1 MLPLRRNWWRGST
14 ACAWVSDLHSQ
25 PAVMNPDQ
33 LPETLLSRIEDA
45 GINASAPP
53 QQRWVDGWLLRYSPG
68 KAKRA
73 RCVQA
78 VADGRLALAERLA
91 LCQAVM
97 DKAGL
102 PLVVRITP
110 FSRPSGLDA
119 DLAALGWNQQDDTRV
134 MVVPHCPAVAEP
146 LPAGLLWQ
154 RLDSAA
160 YAEVVGALRGSP
172 PVQRQAHA
180 QRLALSPVPYQGW
193 VLRQA
198 DAASSGA
205 ASGSGGG
212 SGGAGPVLA
221 CGQSAAEA
229 DLVGL
234 YDVFTAPQARGQGLA
249 RLLCSRL
256 LAQAHAAGARC
267 AYLQVDA
274 DNHAARSVYRRLGFA
289 DAYAYHYRTP
299 AADAG

>member
-1 MLPLRRNWWRGST
+1 MTGTRIET
-14 ACAWVSDLHSQ
+14 
-25 PAVMNPDQ
+25 Q
-33 LPETLLSRIEDA
+33 LPDALLSRIEDA

-78 VADGRLALAERLA
+78 VAAGRLPLTERLA

-97 DKAGL
+97 AEAGL

-110 FSRPSGLDA
+110 FSLPAGLDEA
-119 DLAALGWNQQDDTRV
+119 LAALGWARFDDTRV
-134 MVVPHCPAVAEP
+134 MVAPQCPAQAEP
-146 LPAGLLWQ
+146 VSAALLWEP
-154 RLDSAA
+154 LDGAA

-172 PVQRQAHA
+172 AAQREAHA

-193 VLRQA
+193 VLRRAA
-198 DAASSGA
+198 DGR
-205 ASGSGGG
+205 
-212 SGGAGPVLA
+212 VLA

-234 YDVFTAPQARGQGLA
+234 YDVFTDPQARGQGLA
-249 RLLCSRL
+249 RILCSRL
-256 LAQAHAAGARC
+256 LAQAHAAGART

-274 DNHAARSVYRRLGFA
+274 DNHPARHIYRRLGFA
-289 DAYAYHYRTP
+289 DAYAYHYRSP
-299 AADAG
+299 AADPD

>member
-1 MLPLRRNWWRGST
+1 MTGTRIET
-14 ACAWVSDLHSQ
+14 
-25 PAVMNPDQ
+25 Q
-33 LPETLLSRIEDA
+33 LPDALLSRIEDA

-68 KAKRA
+68 KARRA

-78 VADGRLALAERLA
+78 VAAGRLPLTERLA

-97 DKAGL
+97 AEAGL

-110 FSRPSGLDA
+110 FSLPAGLDEA
-119 DLAALGWNQQDDTRV
+119 LAALGWARFDDTRV
-134 MVVPHCPAVAEP
+134 MVAPQCPAQAEP
-146 LPAGLLWQ
+146 VPAALLWQ
-154 RLDSAA
+154 PLDGAA

-172 PVQRQAHA
+172 AAQREAHA

-193 VLRQA
+193 VLRRAA
-198 DAASSGA
+198 DGR
-205 ASGSGGG
+205 
-212 SGGAGPVLA
+212 VLA

-234 YDVFTAPQARGQGLA
+234 YDVFTDPQARGQGLA
-249 RLLCSRL
+249 RILCSRL
-256 LAQAHAAGARC
+256 LAQAHAAGART

-274 DNHAARSVYRRLGFA
+274 DNHPARHIYRRLGFA
-289 DAYAYHYRTP
+289 DAYAYHYRSP
-299 AADAG
+299 AADPG

>member
-1 MLPLRRNWWRGST
+1 
-14 ACAWVSDLHSQ
+14 
-25 PAVMNPDQ
+25 MNPHQ
-33 LPETLLSRIEDA
+33 LPDSLLSRIEDA

-78 VADGRLALAERLA
+78 VADGRLPLAERLA

-97 DKAGL
+97 DAAGL

-110 FSRPSGLDA
+110 FSRPAGLDDA
-119 DLAALGWNQQDDTRV
+119 LSALGWHRLDDTCV
-134 MVVPHCPAVAEP
+134 MVAPQCPAAAEP
-146 LPAGLLWQ
+146 PPAGLLWQ
-154 RLDSAA
+154 PLDGEA
-160 YAEVVGALRGSP
+160 YAEAVGLLRGSP
-172 PVQRQAHA
+172 PAQRQAHA

-193 VLRQA
+193 ALRQA
-198 DAASSGA
+198 D
-205 ASGSGGG
+205 GGG
-212 SGGAGPVLA
+212 GGPADGVLA
-221 CGQSAAEA
+221 CGQTAAEA

-249 RLLCSRL
+249 AWLCGRL
-256 LAQAHAAGARC
+256 LAQAHAAGART

-274 DNHAARSVYRRLGFA
+274 DNHGARSIYRRLGFA
-289 DAYAYHYRTP
+289 DAYAYHYRSP
-299 AADAG
+299 VAHLG